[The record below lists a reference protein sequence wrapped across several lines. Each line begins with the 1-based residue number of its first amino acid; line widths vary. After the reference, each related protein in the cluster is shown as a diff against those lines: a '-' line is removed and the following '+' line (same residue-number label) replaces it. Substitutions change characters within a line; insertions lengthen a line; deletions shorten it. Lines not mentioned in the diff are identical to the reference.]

1 MYSLNFLGMEI
12 KINDVLT
19 KVPEKST
26 LQNLVFLH
34 TKEKTQGI
42 AVAINEQVIP
52 QPQWPSVLIQPTD
65 QILIIKAKQGG

>member
-26 LQNLVFLH
+26 VHTLVLLH

-42 AVAINEQVIP
+42 AVAINAQVIP